1 MAQYK
6 GREVLIVR
14 ELPHP
19 NGDQVTIEHKDLS
32 LGTEIVPRNE
42 VTLSSKE
49 MEEVKKARETNGS
62 STEFNVS
69 VEKKHTG
76 IMVAPVTNRPKKE
89 AL

>member
-1 MAQYK
+1 MATYK
-6 GREVLIVR
+6 GREVSIVR

-42 VTLSSKE
+42 VTLSPKE
-49 MEEVKKARETNGS
+49 MEEVKKQREVNLT
-62 STEFNVS
+62 STEFNVT

-76 IMVAPVTNRPKKE
+76 TMTAPKVIK
-89 AL
+89 